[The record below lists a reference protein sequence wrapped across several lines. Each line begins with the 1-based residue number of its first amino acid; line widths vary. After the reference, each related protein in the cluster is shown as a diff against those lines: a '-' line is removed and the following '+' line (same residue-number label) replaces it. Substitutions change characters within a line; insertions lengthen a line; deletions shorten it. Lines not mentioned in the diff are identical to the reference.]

1 MALITIGAYAF
12 PSPTGYN
19 ATTKSI
25 VAGGMNLEGKFIGSL
40 VKDDIH
46 VLSMEWGFIIA
57 TDWSAILANF
67 KNASGGFYSQDVTF
81 LDQDT
86 NTYITREMSISDRNS
101 NLIGINVDGVMGY
114 NGATLALS
122 EE

>member
-1 MALITIGAYAF
+1 MALITIGAYEF

-19 ATTKSI
+19 STTKSI
-25 VAGGMNLEGKFIGSL
+25 VAGGQNLEGKFIGSL

-46 VLSMEWGFIIA
+46 VISVEWGFITAI
-57 TDWSAILANF
+57 DWSAILANF
-67 KNASGGFYSQDVTF
+67 RDASMGYVSQDVTF

-86 NTYITREMSISDRNS
+86 NTYIEREMSISDRNS
-101 NLIGINVDGVMGY
+101 NLIGINADGVMGY